1 MGELPVWWTPGG
13 ASRMVHPERAWN
25 FLTSSIK
32 KESEVAQSF
41 RTLWNPARLLHPW
54 DFPGKN
60 TGVGCPLPS
69 PGDHPNL
76 GIEPWSPELQA
87 DSLLSEPPGNLSHL
101 AVLRLLCVCICV
113 HAHSVT
119 SDYLQHLWPLCVVF
133 DHITASTLNH
143 KKLSAETTLFL
154 VITGHFHIKQALDK
168 LLLILCVLSHV
179 WLCNPID
186 CSPPGPLSMEF
197 PRQEY

>member
-1 MGELPVWWTPGG
+1 MKLLSHFGLFETLPG
-13 ASRMVHPERAWN
+13 
-25 FLTSSIK
+25 SSIHGIFQARIL
-32 KESEVAQSF
+32 EWVVHFLLQGIVPTWGSNPGLLNCRQ
-41 RTLWNPARLLHPW
+41 TLY
-54 DFPGKN
+54 
-60 TGVGCPLPS
+60 C
-69 PGDHPNL
+69 
-76 GIEPWSPELQA
+76 
-87 DSLLSEPPGNLSHL
+87 LSHQGISPTWL
-101 AVLRLLCVCICV
+101 FLGLLCVCICV

-186 CSPPGPLSMEF
+186 CSPPGSSVHGIS
-197 PRQEY
+197 